1 MLLVLVLFV
10 NSKLN
15 KRGERTINQHVTFH
29 YEICCTDTAF
39 KEIKRHLSYFG
50 KHIHIYNFN
59 LCFHVMLCI
68 NEQLFACA

>member
-1 MLLVLVLFV
+1 MWPFIM
-10 NSKLN
+10 K
-15 KRGERTINQHVTFH
+15 FAD
-29 YEICCTDTAF
+29 CTDRAF